1 MILLKHVM
9 VLISVGGSEGG
20 FFLFV
25 FGSMGVF
32 WDVGSCCFRRLRLG
46 VFLKIQGFLGLGGLG
61 FVGSD

>member
-1 MILLKHVM
+1 M
-9 VLISVGGSEGG
+9 V
-20 FFLFV
+20 FFSFFFV

-32 WDVGSCCFRRLRLG
+32 WDVGSCCFRRLRSG